1 MIFSSPKCRTST
13 VSYTHL
19 DVYKR
24 QDVDRLN
31 MSDIVTLLKNDI
43 DGDIYYR
50 WVTGGEDDTVSL
62 VAWTAEGGDVYAYQ
76 FTKKDDT
83 YSLITAFVSVSLT
96 KEDVEGKED
105 GVISGS

>member
-1 MIFSSPKCRTST
+1 MRAEIEETIKDYDSGHTDIEN
-13 VSYTHL
+13 L
-19 DVYKR
+19 
-24 QDVDRLN
+24 DVDRLN
-31 MSDIVTLLKNDI
+31 MSDIVTMLKNDI

-83 YSLITAFVSVSLT
+83 YSLITAFVSASLT